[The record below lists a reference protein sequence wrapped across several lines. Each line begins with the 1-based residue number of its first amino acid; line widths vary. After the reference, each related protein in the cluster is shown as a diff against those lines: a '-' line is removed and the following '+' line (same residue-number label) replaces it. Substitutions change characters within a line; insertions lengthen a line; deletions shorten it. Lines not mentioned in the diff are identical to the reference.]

1 MSLLVPGDKAP
12 DFTLTATDG
21 SNVTLSD
28 LRGRRVLLYFY
39 PRDDTPGCTI
49 EACGFRDNLDE
60 LTARGVDVYG
70 INDDDVGSHQRFATK
85 YDLNFP
91 LLADTDHGVIE
102 AYGAWVQ
109 KEIRGRS
116 VKCADRVTYLVDPD
130 GDVEHV
136 WPAVD
141 PNVHADEIVARLDAN
156 S

>member
-1 MSLLVPGDKAP
+1 MSLLAPGDKAP
-12 DFTLTATDG
+12 DFTLPATDG
-21 SNVTLSD
+21 SHVTLSD
-28 LRGRRVLLYFY
+28 RRGRRVLLYFY

-60 LTARGVDVYG
+60 LSARGVDVYG
-70 INDDDVGSHQRFATK
+70 INDDGVGSHERFTSK
-85 YDLNFP
+85 YSLNFP

-116 VKCADRVTYLVDPD
+116 VMCADRVTYLIDPD
-130 GDVEHV
+130 GDVEYV

-141 PNVHADEIVARLDAN
+141 PNVHVDEVVALLDA
-156 S
+156 SP

>member
-1 MSLLVPGDKAP
+1 MPLLAAGDIAP

-21 SNVTLSD
+21 SPVTLSN
-28 LRGRRVLLYFY
+28 LRGKRILLYFY
-39 PRDDTPGCTI
+39 PRDDTPGCTT

-60 LTARGVDVYG
+60 LAGRGVEVFG
-70 INDDDVGSHQRFATK
+70 ISDDDIDSHRRFTAK

-116 VKCADRVTYLVDPD
+116 IMGADRVSYLIGPS
-130 GDVEHV
+130 GEIEHV

-141 PNVHADEIVARLDAN
+141 PSSHVDQIVDVLDAGV
-156 S
+156 